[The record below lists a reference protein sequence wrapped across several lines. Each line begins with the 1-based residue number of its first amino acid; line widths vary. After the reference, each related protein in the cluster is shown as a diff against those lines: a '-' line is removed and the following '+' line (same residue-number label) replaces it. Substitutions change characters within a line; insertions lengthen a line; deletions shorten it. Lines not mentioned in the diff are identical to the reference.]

1 MQNLLIAYRLPEQ
14 VLADFNWKP
23 APRVKR
29 KRPFTVAIRLSLIEK
44 NLIEARR
51 GSLSVA
57 DFMRAS
63 AIGQNV
69 VQREMVR
76 RVIPPRVDAELKRQ
90 IAYLGNNL
98 NQLTTIAHEHHNA
111 GNLNVVTLASEL
123 AYIRYQLD
131 YLINTFTVQKKD
143 DEKNNKKADR
153 KNIEE
158 AAEKNNEMGVMNAV
172 NEIEELD
179 KIDAIVGVDASAD
192 IDEDFVQ

>member
-1 MQNLLIAYRLPEQ
+1 MKNSLIVYPLPEQ

-44 NLIEARR
+44 NLIEERR

-131 YLINTFTVQKKD
+131 YLINHFTVQKRD
-143 DEKNNKKADR
+143 NKKAAG
-153 KNIEE
+153 KNNEE
-158 AAEKNNEMGVMNAV
+158 AAEKNNEIGVMNAV
-172 NEIEELD
+172 NEIDAVDE
-179 KIDAIVGVDASAD
+179 IDTVVGFGVSAD
-192 IDEDFVQ
+192 MIEDFAQ

>member
-1 MQNLLIAYRLPEQ
+1 MKNHLIRSSYEAEQ
-14 VLADFNWKP
+14 VLAKYKWRP
-23 APRVKR
+23 APKVRR

-44 NLIEARR
+44 NLIEERR

-69 VQREMVR
+69 IEREMVR

-98 NQLTTIAHEHHNA
+98 NQLTTLAHEHHNA
-111 GNLNVVTLASEL
+111 GNLNVTALASEL

-131 YLINTFTVQKKD
+131 SLIHHYTAPRKD
-143 DEKNNKKADR
+143 YEMSLMDGVDVADD
-153 KNIEE
+153 
-158 AAEKNNEMGVMNAV
+158 V
-172 NEIEELD
+172 D
-179 KIDAIVGVDASAD
+179 KIAK
-192 IDEDFVQ
+192 DFEHDSQIL

>member
-1 MQNLLIAYRLPEQ
+1 MQNSLIVYPLPEQ

-44 NLIEARR
+44 NLIEERR
-51 GSLSVA
+51 GSLSAA

-76 RVIPPRVDAELKRQ
+76 RIIPPRVDTELKRQ

-98 NQLTTIAHEHHNA
+98 NQLTTIAHEHHNT

-131 YLINTFTVQKKD
+131 YLINHFTVQKKD
-143 DEKNNKKADR
+143 NEKDDG

-172 NEIEELD
+172 SVIDAVDE
-179 KIDAIVGVDASAD
+179 IDAIVGLNASAD
-192 IDEDFVQ
+192 IDEDFTQ